1 MIINRDIKSHLKT
14 LSTQFRAIAVM
25 GPRQSGKTTLVK
37 ETFPDYAYVSLENI
51 DFRKIALED
60 PRGFLLAYSQ
70 AKGVII
76 DEIQEAPDLLSYMQ
90 EIIDQEYRPGY
101 FIITGSQHFLMYEKI
116 TQSLAGRI
124 ALLTLLPLSI
134 AELKKAEILPE
145 PVEALLIK
153 ECYPEPYVHSIPI
166 TTWCTN
172 YINTYIERDVRQILK
187 ITDVVTFQRFLA
199 LCAARVGNLLNYTEL
214 ARDCDISPNT
224 AKAWISILETS
235 FIIKLLYPYYQKYNK
250 RIIKSPKLYFYDTA
264 LVCSLLGIKTQEDLF
279 LHPIKGA
286 LFECLII
293 SELFKYN
300 FNNNEKP
307 QLFFW
312 RDVQGHEIDCVIE
325 KSFDHIVPL
334 EIKSGK
340 TITKDFF
347 KGLIDWKDISDQKNI
362 PSYVVY
368 GGNETM
374 KLASGTIVS
383 WDNLSSLL
391 NIIYTK

>member
-1 MIINRDIKSHLKT
+1 MVINRELKHYLKK
-14 LSTQFRAIAVM
+14 LSQQFRAIAVM

-51 DFRKIALED
+51 DTRKIALED
-60 PRGFLLAYSQ
+60 PRGFLSAYSQ

-90 EIIDQEYRPGY
+90 GIIDQEYRPGY

-134 AELKKAEILPE
+134 SELKEACVLPTT
-145 PVEALLIK
+145 VESLLLK
-153 ECYPEPYVHSIPI
+153 GCYPEPYAHHIPI
-166 TTWCTN
+166 STWCTN
-172 YINTYIERDVRQILK
+172 YINTYIERDVRQIIK
-187 ITDVVTFQRFLA
+187 ISDVVTFQRFLA
-199 LCAARVGNLLNYTEL
+199 LCAARVGNLLNYAEL

-235 FIIKLLYPYYQKYNK
+235 FIIKLLYPYYRNYNK
-250 RIIKSPKLYFYDTA
+250 RVIKSPKLYFYDTA
-264 LVCSLLGIKTQEDLF
+264 LVCSLLGIRTEEELF

-286 LFECLII
+286 LFECLMI
-293 SELFKYN
+293 SEIFKYN
-300 FNNNEKP
+300 FNANEKP
-307 QLFFW
+307 QIYFW
-312 RDVQGHEIDCVIE
+312 RDVQGHEIDCIVE
-325 KSFDHIVPL
+325 KSFDQIIPI

-347 KGLIDWKDISDQKNI
+347 KGLVDWKDISEQEDA
-362 PSYVVY
+362 PSYVLY
-368 GGNETM
+368 AGNESM
-374 KLASGTIVS
+374 ELQKGNIFS
-383 WDNLSSLL
+383 WN
-391 NIIYTK
+391 NITDMLQRVYQR